1 MKFTPKTDEELNA
14 ESLLAAGVY
23 SFEVINAENKTS
35 KSDNEM
41 IVLTLQIF
49 DHDGNHAQRLNDY
62 LLEKLAF
69 KLKHAAEACGL
80 LDEYQRGDLQ
90 AEWFIGKT
98 GQVKIGIEPAKGDF
112 QSRNSVKDYVID
124 KGNAAPAMQ
133 EPVKLND
140 AVPFTL
146 LFAIGLAALQMVA

>member
-98 GQVKIGIEPAKGDF
+98 GQVKIGVEPAKGDY
-112 QSRNSVKDYVID
+112 QARNSVKDYVID
-124 KGNAAPAMQ
+124 KGSAAPAMQ

-140 AVPFTL
+140 AVPFAL
-146 LFAIGLAALQMVA
+146 LFAVGLAALQMVA